1 MTRVLLLVFI
11 FSMII
16 KLAEPN
22 TKTQCGVA
30 QTAFGMCVPYL
41 IGWDRILSPQ
51 CCMAV
56 RSVKELSRTPTAQ
69 NSICKCLER
78 MVVKIGRIDQC
89 RATSLAV
96 RCRVHGSIIPTG
108 NRFSCRT

>member
-1 MTRVLLLVFI
+1 
-11 FSMII
+11 
-16 KLAEPN
+16 
-22 TKTQCGVA
+22 
-30 QTAFGMCVPYL
+30 MCVPYL
-41 IGWDRILSPQ
+41 IGWDRSLFPQ

-69 NSICKCLER
+69 ESICKCLER
-78 MVVKIGRIDQC
+78 MVVKIGRIDQH
-89 RATSLAV
+89 RATGLAI